1 MAKVNKRIMTET
13 TRMTSDDFIT
23 TTKACELLGV
33 SKTVI
38 KRMVDQGEIDSWR
51 TTGGH
56 RRLSKASVMAHL
68 EAIRGTSNTVV
79 PADHTVRVMILDDDP
94 VTQSIIAN
102 YLDRFFADVDYEQAM
117 DGYEGL
123 IKAGQGNFDLIL
135 VDLHMPKMDGYAAID
150 ALQSLDTTQH
160 TTIVVITADE
170 RKDVDMDRLGDEKVV
185 LTKPL
190 ALDVIGQF
198 VRYEKAIKSV

>member
-1 MAKVNKRIMTET
+1 MAET
-13 TRMTSDDFIT
+13 IKTTLDDFIT
-23 TTKACELLGV
+23 TTKACQLLGV

-56 RRLSKASVMAHL
+56 RRLSKASVLAWL
-68 EAIRGTSNTVV
+68 EVIHGASNMNS
-79 PADHTVRVMILDDDP
+79 PIDHTVRVMILDDDP
-94 VTQSIIAN
+94 VTQPIIAD
-102 YLDRFFADVDYEQAM
+102 YFDRFFADVDYEQAM

-123 IKAGQGNFDLIL
+123 VKAGQGNFDLIL

-150 ALQSLDTTQH
+150 ALQSLDNTQH
-160 TTIVVITADE
+160 TTIVVITGDE
-170 RKDVDMDRLGDEKVV
+170 RQNVDMNRLGRERVV
-185 LTKPL
+185 LTKPV

-198 VRYEKAIKSV
+198 VRYEKAIKSC